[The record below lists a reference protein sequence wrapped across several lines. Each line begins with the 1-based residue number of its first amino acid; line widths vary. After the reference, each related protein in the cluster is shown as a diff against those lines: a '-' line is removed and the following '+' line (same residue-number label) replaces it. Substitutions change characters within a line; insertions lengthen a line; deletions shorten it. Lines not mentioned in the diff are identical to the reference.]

1 MLPTWGK
8 KGSDLYDVLIA
19 GAGVA
24 GNYVAYGLAAL
35 GYSTAVVEEHE
46 KVGEPVQC
54 TGIIGAECFQRFPV
68 FDGTVLREVRAAR
81 LFSPS
86 RKEMRLDRGTTQAYI
101 VDRAAFDQR
110 LAQKAQERGAEYLLG
125 HKVADIAVG
134 DDAVTVTTGEGKTLR
149 ARAAVIATGCI
160 SNLPA
165 RLGMGK
171 VEDIIMGAQV
181 EVDINGVD
189 EMEVYLDQ
197 DLAPGFFAW
206 LVPTSRHRALVGLL
220 ARQNSARHLRGFV
233 DMLVC
238 QDKITA
244 PQATPTY
251 GGIPLHPLRRTSAR
265 RVLVVGDAA
274 GQVKPTTGGG
284 VYYGLLCAEIAAGI
298 LAQALSA
305 NDFSEALFS
314 TYHQTWQDRL
324 GRELRIDRFARHVY
338 ERLSNRQIEAVFGII
353 NSNGIHEAMLRSPE
367 LSFDWHG
374 DAIVKG
380 LKHLGPWRHLLALG
394 GDK

>member
-1 MLPTWGK
+1 L
-8 KGSDLYDVLIA
+8 LDVVIA

-24 GNYVAYGLAAL
+24 GNYVAYRLAAL
-35 GYSTAVVEEHE
+35 GCSTAVLEEHE
-46 KVGEPVQC
+46 RVGEPLQC
-54 TGIIGAECFQRFPV
+54 TGIIGAECFRRFPL

-86 RKEMRLDRGTTQAYI
+86 GREMRLDRDTTQAYI
-101 VDRAAFDQR
+101 VDRAAFDQK

-125 HKVADIAVG
+125 HKVVDIAVG
-134 DDAVTVTTGEGKTLR
+134 DDVVTVTTEDRKTFR
-149 ARAAVIATGCI
+149 ARTAVIATGCV

-165 RLGMGK
+165 RLGMGS
-171 VEDIIMGAQV
+171 VEDMIMGAQV
-181 EVDINGVD
+181 EVDIND
-189 EMEVYLDQ
+189 LSEMEVYLDQ
-197 DLAPGFFAW
+197 DIAPGFFAW
-206 LVPTSRHRALVGLL
+206 LVPTAQHKALVGLV
-220 ARQNSARHLRGFV
+220 ARQNSARHLGDFI
-233 DMLVC
+233 DMLLR
-238 QDKITA
+238 QGKIAA
-244 PQATPTY
+244 PQATPNF
-251 GGIPLHPLRRTSAR
+251 GGIPLHPLRKTHTQ

-284 VYYGLLCAEIAAGI
+284 VYYGLLCAEMAADI
-298 LAQALSA
+298 LAQALST

-314 TYHQTWQDRL
+314 AYQQTWQERL
-324 GRELRIDRFARHVY
+324 GRELRIDRFARQVY

-394 GDK
+394 GKG

>member
-1 MLPTWGK
+1 M
-8 KGSDLYDVLIA
+8 YDVVIA

-24 GNYVAYGLAAL
+24 GNYVACGLAAL
-35 GYSTAVVEEHE
+35 GYSAAVVEEHE

-68 FDGTVLREVRAAR
+68 FDGTVLREVRTAR

-101 VDRAAFDQR
+101 IDRAAFDQK
-110 LAQKAQERGAEYLLG
+110 LARKAQERGAEYLLG
-125 HKVADIAVG
+125 HRVADIAVG
-134 DDAVTVTTGEGKTLR
+134 DDAVTVTTEDGRTLR
-149 ARAAVIATGCI
+149 ARTAVIATGCI

-165 RLGMGK
+165 RLGMGR

-181 EVDINGVD
+181 EVDTNDVH

-206 LVPTSRHRALVGLL
+206 LVPTSQNKALVGLL
-220 ARQNSARHLRGFV
+220 ARQNSARHLRAFV
-233 DMLVC
+233 DMLLH
-238 QDKITA
+238 QGKIAA
-244 PQATPTY
+244 PQAAPNY
-251 GGIPLHPLRRTSAR
+251 GGIPLHPLSKTYMQ

-284 VYYGLLCAEIAAGI
+284 VYYGLLCAEIAAGT
-298 LAQALSA
+298 LAQALST

-314 TYHQTWQDRL
+314 VYQQTWQDKL
-324 GRELRIDRFARHVY
+324 SRELRIDRFARQVY
-338 ERLSNRQIEAVFGII
+338 ERLPNRQVEAVFGII

-380 LKHLGPWRHLLALG
+380 LKHLGPWRHLLTLG
-394 GDK
+394 GKK